1 MKYLS
6 SIWDIPSYIWIIS
19 GVFFSHSA
27 TWTVSEIQ
35 ETAHMIHGIVKQH
48 QSTNERKKHEH
59 VFFSSSRGNWWA
71 ATVLMI
77 PFTQVLCQLGILLMV
92 LSYESFPAHRSKL
105 KNWPSNPV
113 ETPVDPRNAVRW
125 PHRHPQ
131 IRCCRRMIIAT
142 KGGGYWLFDLFIYRV
157 FPAFVSWLSWVGAW
171 RGEVHP
177 WESTVTS

>member
-1 MKYLS
+1 MGHPQLHMDYQWS
-6 SIWDIPSYIWIIS
+6 
-19 GVFFSHSA
+19 VFFPLSNLDCLWDSGNRTHDTWNCQA
-27 TWTVSEIQ
+27 TPEYQWTEKTWTCI
-35 ETAHMIHGIVKQH
+35 
-48 QSTNERKKHEH
+48 
-59 VFFSSSRGNWWA
+59 FSSSRGNWWA

-131 IRCCRRMIIAT
+131 IRCCRRVIIAT